1 MKIINNVI
9 LTILTAIVLVACES
23 RLDIVP
29 KGEITLD
36 RIEELELLL
45 NQEYKFGTWAGSDL
59 GVIANTNVAVAG
71 SIENIL
77 SNKSTYAYAALTYDE
92 TINRP
97 SIYLNDSRYNAVY
110 KSINNMNT
118 IIAKAYET
126 TGSVEKK
133 NQVIAEAHIM
143 RAYLHF
149 LMVNIHA
156 AQYDEATAANLG
168 GIPYVSD
175 INLGEIK
182 SKRTVAEVYDNIL
195 LDCGDE
201 YIDVLPDCNDDC
213 VRADRGFAN
222 AVRATVL
229 FQMKR
234 YAEAIPYA
242 KTALAI
248 RGTIDD
254 RSVVKETLSWALQHD
269 SKNNYVYMSG
279 GNYISPGFTVLSY
292 ETKDLIDPDDFL
304 LKYEANGWNEP
315 MAAIMGGMPGSI
327 IYYNSA
333 VRQNVYGIRTEQI
346 YYLLGEA
353 LIRTGEIDNGLAEID
368 KVREKRIENYK
379 PFAGSVSTEAEAME
393 LVRNAKA
400 VEMIGSYQ
408 TFFDCKRWNSEPAYA
423 RVITR
428 NLRDHGSFS
437 ISPDSPLW
445 IFPFPASATRIN
457 PTLTQNF

>member
-126 TGSVEKK
+126 TGSVDKK

-156 AQYDEATAANLG
+156 AQYDDATAANLG

-279 GNYISPGFTVLSY
+279 GNYI
-292 ETKDLIDPDDFL
+292 
-304 LKYEANGWNEP
+304 
-315 MAAIMGGMPGSI
+315 
-327 IYYNSA
+327 
-333 VRQNVYGIRTEQI
+333 
-346 YYLLGEA
+346 
-353 LIRTGEIDNGLAEID
+353 
-368 KVREKRIENYK
+368 
-379 PFAGSVSTEAEAME
+379 
-393 LVRNAKA
+393 
-400 VEMIGSYQ
+400 
-408 TFFDCKRWNSEPAYA
+408 
-423 RVITR
+423 
-428 NLRDHGSFS
+428 
-437 ISPDSPLW
+437 
-445 IFPFPASATRIN
+445 
-457 PTLTQNF
+457 

>member
-248 RGTIDD
+248 
-254 RSVVKETLSWALQHD
+254 
-269 SKNNYVYMSG
+269 
-279 GNYISPGFTVLSY
+279 
-292 ETKDLIDPDDFL
+292 
-304 LKYEANGWNEP
+304 
-315 MAAIMGGMPGSI
+315 
-327 IYYNSA
+327 
-333 VRQNVYGIRTEQI
+333 
-346 YYLLGEA
+346 
-353 LIRTGEIDNGLAEID
+353 
-368 KVREKRIENYK
+368 
-379 PFAGSVSTEAEAME
+379 
-393 LVRNAKA
+393 
-400 VEMIGSYQ
+400 
-408 TFFDCKRWNSEPAYA
+408 
-423 RVITR
+423 
-428 NLRDHGSFS
+428 
-437 ISPDSPLW
+437 
-445 IFPFPASATRIN
+445 
-457 PTLTQNF
+457 